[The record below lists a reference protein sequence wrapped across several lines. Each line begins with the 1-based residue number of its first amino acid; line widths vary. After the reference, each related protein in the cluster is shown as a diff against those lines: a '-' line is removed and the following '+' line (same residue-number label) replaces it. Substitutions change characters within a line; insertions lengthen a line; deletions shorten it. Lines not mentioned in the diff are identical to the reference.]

1 MQKRNLKIVIGC
13 IFFALLIRFGAQA
26 QENTPN
32 RTSKGANASASALAT
47 GDSLFNKKQYTQALE
62 VYQSIFSSGQY
73 SPAMLLRMAYIQE
86 GLNHLGES
94 LYYLN
99 LYFLAT
105 DDSQALK
112 KMEELAKKNNLQ
124 GYETD
129 ELTHAL
135 TLLQEN
141 YTAIALAIMATC
153 LFVLSFMYVQTT
165 RKNERPLLSGIALLM
180 LLAVL
185 FVHVNY
191 SKKAQRAIVAGAP
204 TYLMSGPSAA
214 SSVVAIIGEGHQ
226 LQIRGQED
234 VWLKVTWKEGEAWVK
249 SGMVKEVRL

>member
-1 MQKRNLKIVIGC
+1 MQKGLPKIVIASMLC
-13 IFFALLIRFGAQA
+13 LFLCATEAWSNEA
-26 QENTPN
+26 
-32 RTSKGANASASALAT
+32 ANKEGQSTLSHA
-47 GDSLFNKKQYTQALE
+47 DSLFNSKQYTQALQH
-62 VYQSIFSSGQY
+62 YQSIFASGRY

-105 DDSQALK
+105 DDVQALK

-129 ELTHAL
+129 EFTRIFGW
-135 TLLQEN
+135 LQEH
-141 YTAIALAIMATC
+141 YASIALAIASIC
-153 LFVLSFMYVQTT
+153 LFVLAFMYAQTT
-165 RKNERPLLSGIALLM
+165 RRQEKPLLSGVALLLM
-180 LLAVL
+180 LAVL
-185 FVHVNY
+185 YLHVNF
-191 SKKAQRAIVAGAP
+191 SKKAQRAIVAGQP

-226 LQIRGQED
+226 LQIKGQQD
-234 VWLKVTWKEGEAWVK
+234 VWLKVTWKDEEVWVK
-249 SGMVKEVRL
+249 EGLVREVRL

>member
-1 MQKRNLKIVIGC
+1 MQKGLLKIVCTAILC
-13 IFFALLIRFGAQA
+13 LFLFATEAR
-26 QENTPN
+26 
-32 RTSKGANASASALAT
+32 SADDVPSAEDKRSLPLAKA
-47 GDSLFNKKQYTQALE
+47 DSLFNKKQYTQALE

-129 ELTHAL
+129 ELTQAL

-141 YTAIALAIMATC
+141 YTSIAMALTALC

-165 RKNERPLLSGIALLM
+165 RKNEKPLLSGIALLM

-191 SKKAQRAIVAGAP
+191 SKKAQRAIVAGSP

-226 LQIRGQED
+226 LQIRGKED
-234 VWLKVTWKEGEAWVK
+234 VWLKVTWKDGEAWVK
-249 SGMVKEVRL
+249 EGGVRPIRL